1 MTTLTPSIVSKR
13 LTLVWWIIHEE
24 NAVVAMMEAGSGY
37 IDSEYSLK
45 EINVGVVDHA

>member
-24 NAVVAMMEAGSGY
+24 NAVVAMMEVRSDN
-37 IDSEYSLK
+37 IDSECGFK
-45 EINVGVVDHA
+45 EINVGVVDHT